1 MELLKYNY
9 KHLNGSLCV
18 CGNMHLTFQKT
29 YYTCVLNALLLYHSK
44 LHPPNITK
52 QNKSHYEQKSHT
64 SVFNSL
70 TVTRKVS
77 LAGVGSDLIS
87 PTILSKT
94 HRRDVGVFF
103 LSLRP
108 IRGAKS
114 AILFDAE
121 RSRDLSASNRTDRR
135 SCPDRSDLAACG
147 ACRDRRISGHV
158 T

>member
-1 MELLKYNY
+1 
-9 KHLNGSLCV
+9 
-18 CGNMHLTFQKT
+18 MHLTFQKT

-52 QNKSHYEQKSHT
+52 QNKSHYEIKSHT

-94 HRRDVGVFF
+94 HRRDTLRVKIKSRRGLVPGYGLGWDSKEHDFIF
-103 LSLRP
+103 LLVSS
-108 IRGAKS
+108 I
-114 AILFDAE
+114 ILNKFSQIMSTSILLQSFVE
-121 RSRDLSASNRTDRR
+121 LIYKYFHETD
-135 SCPDRSDLAACG
+135 
-147 ACRDRRISGHV
+147 
-158 T
+158 TQY